1 MNKLF
6 AKKIKITIIVIP
18 LILLLMEVIFCV
30 LIHKKR
36 PKAVYTV
43 DNVVPVNEIIK
54 LDYKIP
60 LMEINVSKFHIAK
73 NNAKKT
79 IEKDNSLIDF
89 YKQAYSYFSKY
100 NYDGIKDNEED
111 IYTNN
116 KVPIK
121 NVDYQYSP
129 QNNISR

>member
-111 IYTNN
+111 IYKNN

>member
-1 MNKLF
+1 
-6 AKKIKITIIVIP
+6 
-18 LILLLMEVIFCV
+18 
-30 LIHKKR
+30 
-36 PKAVYTV
+36 
-43 DNVVPVNEIIK
+43 
-54 LDYKIP
+54 
-60 LMEINVSKFHIAK
+60 MEINVSKFHIAK

>member
-18 LILLLMEVIFCV
+18 LILLLMEVFFCV